1 MPVIHHHPEEHVH
14 VEVENS
20 VLDSCEPPHGSP
32 PTAAECT
39 LVENTNF
46 PLHISK
52 CVGQKWTSFMHRKL
66 KCVGQKWTSF
76 MHRKLK
82 CVGQNRQV
90 SCTGNFRK
98 LGQKWEISEITSFC
112 CIRQYSQVS
121 CTGNFGF
128 SATSSFMHRKLQ
140 EILDFLLYL
149 LLYQIFCCIKCV
161 EQNMHWKFR
170 FSST

>member
-66 KCVGQKWTSF
+66 KCVGQ
-76 MHRKLK
+76 
-82 CVGQNRQV
+82 NRQV

-98 LGQKWEISEITSFC
+98 LGQKWEISEITSF
-112 CIRQYSQVS
+112 
-121 CTGNFGF
+121 
-128 SATSSFMHRKLQ
+128 
-140 EILDFLLYL
+140 
-149 LLYQIFCCIKCV
+149 
-161 EQNMHWKFR
+161 
-170 FSST
+170 